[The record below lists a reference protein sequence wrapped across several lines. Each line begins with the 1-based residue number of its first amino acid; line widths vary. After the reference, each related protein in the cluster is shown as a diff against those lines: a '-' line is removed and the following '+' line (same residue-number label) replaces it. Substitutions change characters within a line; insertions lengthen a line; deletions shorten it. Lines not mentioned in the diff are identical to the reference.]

1 MKAQI
6 EGALPEY
13 KIEIFDEI
21 PSTNTYLAEKARK
34 DNIGKAIAIARSQ
47 TGGRGRMG
55 RTFLSPRDAG
65 LYMTVL
71 LPLSGIE
78 ESDGLTL
85 RVGAALHEA
94 LCEVFPRIL
103 PKVKWVNDIYV
114 ADRKL
119 AGILVEGVTRPD
131 GTFCAVIGVGMNFL
145 ESAFPEELIHRV
157 TSIEGEC
164 GERHSPLS
172 FVLPLMKHLERW
184 LSEPFFRVTQK
195 YRDNGYLKG
204 KVLTVLP
211 HGKEEYTAE
220 YVDID
225 DTGALIVRTP
235 DGTLQ
240 RLFTGD
246 VSVKSHNM

>member
-21 PSTNTYLAEKARK
+21 VSTNTYLVEKAKRE
-34 DNIGKAIAIARSQ
+34 NIGKTIALARSQ
-47 TGGRGRMG
+47 TGGRGRLG

-71 LPLSGIE
+71 LPLSKIE

-85 RVGAALHEA
+85 RIGAALREA
-94 LCEVFPRIL
+94 VEEMFPRVFPKI
-103 PKVKWVNDIYV
+103 KWVNDIYV
-114 ADRKL
+114 GERKL
-119 AGILVEGVTRPD
+119 AGILVEGVTRVD

-145 ESAFPEELIHRV
+145 ESAFPEELAHRV
-157 TSIEGEC
+157 TSIEGET
-164 GERHSPLS
+164 GEKHSPLS
-172 FVLPLMKHLERW
+172 FVVPLVKHMEAW
-184 LSEPFFRVTQK
+184 LNAPFSSVVEM
-195 YRDNGYLKG
+195 YRSYGYLKG
-204 KVLTVLP
+204 KQLTVLP

-225 DTGALIVRTP
+225 ESGALIVRVENGET
-235 DGTLQ
+235 Q

-246 VSVKSHNM
+246 VSVKTQKM